1 MVGLSRQVN
10 VQQVVETVSGR
21 GEEGGSSG
29 HQLKKKKNEVT
40 EGFMIKYIFSPKSI
54 TTQCRRHQI

>member
-10 VQQVVETVSGR
+10 VQQEVESVSGR

-29 HQLKKKKNEVT
+29 HQFKKKKT
-40 EGFMIKYIFSPKSI
+40 KS
-54 TTQCRRHQI
+54 QRDL

>member
-29 HQLKKKKNEVT
+29 HQIKKKKKRSHR
-40 EGFMIKYIFSPKSI
+40 GIYD
-54 TTQCRRHQI
+54 